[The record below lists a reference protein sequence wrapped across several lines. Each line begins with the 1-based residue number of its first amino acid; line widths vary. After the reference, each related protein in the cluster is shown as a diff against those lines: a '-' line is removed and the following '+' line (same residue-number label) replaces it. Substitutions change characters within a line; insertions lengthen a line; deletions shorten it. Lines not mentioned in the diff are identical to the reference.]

1 MEGRGTQLETG
12 ELLAGYRIEGLIS
25 RGGMGSVYRARNV
38 ALNRVYALK
47 VLPEQLASDWEFRER
62 FRREMR
68 IAASLDHPN
77 IVAVHNAG
85 EQDGLLFFVMDF
97 ISGTDLRALLRQSG
111 AMAPERASYV
121 MSQIASAL
129 DAAHAHGLVHRD
141 VKPANILIS
150 VRDAEERAWLT
161 DFGLAR
167 RLDSASSIEALTKT
181 GTVVGTV
188 HYMSPEQITG
198 ERVDARA
205 DIYALGCVFFQMLTG
220 SVPYDRETSLATLY
234 AHVHEPPPA
243 LVGRVAERYP
253 AFDGVLA
260 RAMATQPDDRY
271 SSAGDF
277 ARDAAA
283 ALRGVRYTGPETIV
297 GKGEAA
303 PSRAGESAPRYA
315 GEAAAQHT
323 AASLAPVEAPPRG
336 HGLRRYRWAAV
347 ATVLLCAGIAAVIAF
362 TSSGSSPVRPA
373 ASFNGLLQPVPA
385 NRVTGSGSAM
395 VQISGDIATVT
406 VETNDLIAA
415 PHLMHIHGGT
425 GRCPAASV
433 ARPYNGHLAVGAAEG
448 NAVYGG
454 IVTSL
459 TEHGSTSPAV
469 DLAASQYPAV
479 GNIRYRRTVR
489 LAPGVASTIKA
500 GLAVIVVHGI
510 DYDSSGR
517 YDNVLGS
524 DPRFGGLP
532 VDETAP
538 ALCGPLILAQ
548 TASAGQHLP
557 DAVYAAALRLY
568 GGAIAPPLLCHLPP
582 VSVTGVPASSAS
594 RSRAA

>member
-1 MEGRGTQLETG
+1 VEGRGTQLETG

-25 RGGMGSVYRARNV
+25 QGGMGSVYRATNL

-47 VLPEQLASDWEFRER
+47 VLSEQPTSDSQFRER

-77 IVAVHNAG
+77 VVAIHNAG
-85 EQDGLLFFVMDF
+85 EQDGVLFFVMDF

-121 MSQIASAL
+121 LAQIASAL

-141 VKPANILIS
+141 IKPANILIS
-150 VRDAEERAWLT
+150 AREAEEHAYLT

-198 ERVDARA
+198 DRVDARA

-220 SVPYDRETSLATLY
+220 RVPYERETSLATLY
-234 AHVHEPPPA
+234 AHVHDPPPPLAGTVGEHYRA
-243 LVGRVAERYP
+243 LG
-253 AFDGVLA
+253 GVLV
-260 RAMATQPDDRY
+260 RAMATKPEDRY
-271 SSAGDF
+271 LSAGDF

-297 GKGEAA
+297 GTGEAA
-303 PSRAGESAPRYA
+303 PSHT
-315 GEAAAQHT
+315 GEAAAR
-323 AASLAPVEAPPRG
+323 LEAPG
-336 HGLRRYRWAAV
+336 HVPAEASPGARVRHRYRSAVVAAV
-347 ATVLLCAGIAAVIAF
+347 LVCAGIVAVFAF
-362 TSSGSSPVRPA
+362 TSGGSSPAPVTG
-373 ASFNGLLQPVPA
+373 SFNGLLRPVPV

-395 VQISGDIATVT
+395 VQINGDAAMVM
-406 VETNDLIAA
+406 VDTNGLIAA
-415 PHLMHIHGGT
+415 PHLMHIHGGS

-433 ARPYNGHLAVGAAEG
+433 AQPYNGHLAVGAAEG

-454 IVTSL
+454 VVTSL
-459 TEHGSTSPAV
+459 TEHGGTSPTV
-469 DLAASQYPAV
+469 DLAASLYLST

-489 LAPGVASTIKA
+489 LAPRVAGTIKA
-500 GLAVIVVHGI
+500 GRAVIVVHGI
-510 DYDSSGR
+510 DYDGRGR

-548 TASAGQHLP
+548 TASSGRHPP
-557 DAVYAAALRLY
+557 DRVYVATLRLY
-568 GGAIAPPLLCHLPP
+568 GGPTAAPLICHLPP
-582 VSVTGVPASSAS
+582 LAVTGLPASSAS
-594 RSRAA
+594 RPHAARSQPRLM